1 MRCLS
6 TRGDFVARS
15 MAEMA
20 TALERAVFSEEMA
33 RLPGLLQQIDPRAKL
48 MASMLL
54 LLAVG
59 SAHSIFT
66 VLAIYIFILLLGR
79 CSHLPLLSF
88 NRRVWLGVPLFAGFV
103 VLPSLFILPG
113 EPLLVV
119 LDSPPLRLAVTDNGL
134 ASATLLTARVG
145 TSVSIALLLIATTRW
160 TDLMRALKLLRIPDS
175 FLLMLAMT
183 HRYLF
188 LFLRAANGLFIARAS
203 RTVGATSTSEQRRW
217 AASAAGV
224 LVSRSVKL
232 SGDVLLAMRARGFD
246 GEVRN
251 AISSK
256 MVDRD
261 RLSIALALIFSAG
274 VLLVDR
280 LVT

>member
-1 MRCLS
+1 
-6 TRGDFVARS
+6 

-66 VLAIYIFILLLGR
+66 VLAIYIFILLLAR

-145 TSVSIALLLIATTRW
+145 TSVSIALLLITTTRW

-188 LFLRAANGLFIARAS
+188 LFLRAANGLFIAMAS

-251 AISSK
+251 ATSSK